1 MLLDFGVAD
10 DKIKMTL
17 KEGPEPNL
25 ETREYHTDLTVGSF
39 EVSKHLATA

>member
-1 MLLDFGVAD
+1 MASRRGVLLDFGVAD

-25 ETREYHTDLTVGSF
+25 ETRISYRLDSGLF
-39 EVSKHLATA
+39 